1 MSAELLEIQPS
12 ELKFICE
19 SKKPSSC
26 SVQLVNN
33 SNNHVAFKIKTT
45 SPKKYSVRPT
55 TGIIKPISTCDVIV
69 TMQAHRLAPPDM
81 ICNDKFLVQSTVVPS
96 GTTDEDITSSL
107 FAKDAGRYVEENKLK
122 VILVSPPNYPALS
135 PLNGTF
141 KQVPPEDVEGSKMEK
156 SEEIRPA
163 KDVEYKTM
171 KDVQEPATDVEHK
184 QTKDA
189 EVPAKGVEHET
200 MKDEEELKLGTD
212 IEEMKLKLSELK
224 VKLSQAEV
232 TISKLTEEGRLTAQ
246 ERESIRQELA
256 LFRSE
261 RGVRNVQIGFP
272 FLFVCMVALIS
283 VTLGYVLHR

>member
-1 MSAELLEIQPS
+1 
-12 ELKFICE
+12 
-19 SKKPSSC
+19 
-26 SVQLVNN
+26 
-33 SNNHVAFKIKTT
+33 
-45 SPKKYSVRPT
+45 
-55 TGIIKPISTCDVIV
+55 
-69 TMQAHRLAPPDM
+69 MQAHRLAPPDM

-135 PLNGTF
+135 ALNGTF
-141 KQVPPEDVEGSKMEK
+141 KQAPPEDVEDSKMEK
-156 SEEIRPA
+156 SEEVRPA
-163 KDVEYKTM
+163 KDVEYKTL

-184 QTKDA
+184 RTKDA
-189 EVPAKGVEHET
+189 EEPAKDVEHET
-200 MKDEEELKLGTD
+200 MKYEEELKLGTD

-232 TISKLTEEGRLTAQ
+232 TISKLTEEGRSTAQ
-246 ERESIRQELA
+246 ERESIRQELVRQTFAMLHSLLIEYFSLRSKA